1 MMSNDEEV
9 AYATIAAVAQAKG
22 GQYSSLLD
30 GGDAGKGDKGGKET
44 EKTIGADAR
53 TLAEMLVRE
62 EKKVLSDLRMQLMSE
77 VSPRRCTPCSFSAVH
92 TFNAFVRV

>member
-9 AYATIAAVAQAKG
+9 AYATIAAVAQAKV

-30 GGDAGKGDKGGKET
+30 GGDAGKGHKGMKET
-44 EKTIGADAR
+44 EKAIGADAR

-77 VSPRRCTPCSFSAVH
+77 VSPWSSTACSFSAGH
-92 TFNAFVRV
+92 T